1 MGANRFALC
10 QQWPGD
16 NQQCWDRLHKMA
28 SRFLGLAFLLF
39 SGFSPVQAE
48 PENVET
54 LNNRMIALAD
64 RDVSREP
71 KVAIA
76 EIRAMLEEAT
86 SDDAVDMLGKATA
99 LGALGGAY
107 FYLQDFDQ
115 SLANFRAAET
125 ALDAANLNNHKQ
137 MISTLNNISVVLS
150 MTGKAEEALAIQQKV
165 LDIRR
170 ETDGTE
176 SSSYAAALFNIGS
189 TKYRLGDYESAVTE
203 IRQAVDIA
211 KAIQDPTDADNT
223 LAVTYWMSLAAV
235 VNTTGNTELALK
247 ENRLATQYAKDR
259 LGDQHSVYAGALN
272 NLGSALSSAG
282 RCGEAIP
289 LLRRALDLRTEIL
302 GRDKRD
308 TAITLTNLADCLS
321 KSEPSLDQV
330 AMFDEAARIFGSSP
344 GNSQS
349 RFTGNSIA
357 KAGLLSTRLGKL
369 QEGQAYLEKAL
380 KLTLS
385 ALPDNHP
392 AVAELRLELVNNYLL
407 NQNYDSAQNIM
418 TEIEAQAD
426 VVAKFPVAEKFK
438 FAVMKTELAN
448 AFERPENKSS
458 EAIAT
463 YRDVRRNI
471 LDRAV
476 STEEYFADDTGLTDQ
491 FARFAGI
498 MASEGN
504 MAESFDAMQLAQFA
518 DLSSVSGSLTAR
530 SVAEKAGFGDEV
542 RMLQDLVQNG
552 KKIDAS
558 FTRATTEGNQPK
570 QAALLLER
578 EQNSKA
584 ITELS
589 ARIETALPQYWTLV
603 KPEPVALEKVQAA
616 LKSAPLMM
624 VTPALD
630 GVYVAAVTQNDYVW
644 QKTSATPGQLNQ
656 WVRDIRTSVSQDVGQ
671 STPFAMESAHALYRY
686 YFPPKVEKL
695 LQDKNE
701 IHLISAGI
709 LAALPASLLIM
720 EPVSEQTVNTD
731 IAWLIKRF
739 AVSNPMSVNDLVQ
752 PPVSRQREIR
762 FAGFG
767 APSLSGVK
775 DGPVVFANLLRS
787 GNVDVSEV
795 RDLPSLP
802 SATLELSNISEALG
816 RDASRVITGDEATEK
831 LIKSMDLRPY
841 SVLAFATHGLVNGEL
856 RGLGEPALVFT
867 PPQMDDGADD
877 GLLTASEIGQLR
889 LDADWVILSA
899 CNSASGS
906 GVGTPTYSGLAKSFA
921 YAGARSLLLSHWRV
935 RDDAAARLTVG
946 TVKNAAGG
954 MDRAEALRQ
963 AQLDL
968 MDDPSVPGAS
978 HPAVWAPFILIGD

>member
-1 MGANRFALC
+1 
-10 QQWPGD
+10 
-16 NQQCWDRLHKMA
+16 MA
-28 SRFLGLAFLLF
+28 FRFLGLALLLF
-39 SGFSPVQAE
+39 AGFSPVNAQA
-48 PENVET
+48 ENVET
-54 LNNRMIALAD
+54 LNDRMIALAD
-64 RDVSREP
+64 RDVSRQP
-71 KVAIA
+71 KVAIE
-76 EIRAMLEEAT
+76 EIQAMLQEAE
-86 SDDAVDMLGKATA
+86 SDDAVGTLGKATA

-107 FYLQDFDQ
+107 FYLQDFDE

-125 ALDAANLNNHKQ
+125 ALDAAKLNNHKQ

-150 MTGKAEEALAIQQKV
+150 MTGKAAEAITIQQKV

-170 ETDGTE
+170 ETDGPE
-176 SSSYAAALFNIGS
+176 SASYAAALFNIGS
-189 TKYRLGDYESAVTE
+189 TKFRLGDYDAAVAE

-211 KAIQDPTDADNT
+211 QAIQNPTDADNT

-235 VNTTGNTELALK
+235 VNATGNTELALK
-247 ENRLATQYAKDR
+247 ENRLASKYAEDR
-259 LGDQHSVYAGALN
+259 LGDKHSVYAGALN

-308 TAITLTNLADCLS
+308 TAITLSNLADCLS
-321 KSEPSLDQV
+321 KTQPNLDQV
-330 AMFDEAARIFGSSP
+330 AMFDEAARIFGISP

-349 RFTGNSIA
+349 RFTGNSFA
-357 KAGLLSTRLGKL
+357 KAGLLSTRLGQLK
-369 QEGQAYLEKAL
+369 EGQAYLEKAVE
-380 KLTLS
+380 LTAS

-392 AVAELRLELVNNYLL
+392 ALAEMRLELANNYILTKH
-407 NQNYDSAQNIM
+407 YDSAQAVM
-418 TEIEAQAD
+418 AKIEAQPD

-438 FAVMKTELAN
+438 FAVMATELAN
-448 AFERPENKSS
+448 AFARPDNKSS
-458 EAIAT
+458 EAKAA
-463 YRDVRRNI
+463 YREVRRKI

-476 STEEYFADDTGLTDQ
+476 SMEEYFADDTGLTDH
-491 FARFAGI
+491 FVRFAGI
-498 MASEGN
+498 MADQKN

-518 DLSSVSGSLTAR
+518 DLNSVSGSLTAR

-558 FTRATTEGNQPK
+558 FTNATAEGDKRK
-570 QAALLLER
+570 QEALLLER
-578 EQNSKA
+578 DHNSKA
-584 ITELS
+584 IAEL
-589 ARIETALPQYWTLV
+589 AAKIEAALPQYWALV
-603 KPEPVALEKVQAA
+603 KPEPVALAKVQSA
-616 LKSAPLMM
+616 LKSAPLLM

-644 QKTSATPGQLNQ
+644 QKTSANPGQLNR
-656 WVRDIRTSVSQDVGQ
+656 WVQNIRTSVSQDSGT
-671 STPFAMESAHALYRY
+671 STPFAMESAHALYPY
-686 YFPPKVEKL
+686 YFPTKVAKL
-695 LQDKNE
+695 LEDKNE
-701 IHLISAGI
+701 IHLMSAGI

-720 EPVSEQTVNTD
+720 EPVSKQTA
-731 IAWLIKRF
+731 IADVPWLIKRF
-739 AVSNPMSVNDLVQ
+739 AISNPMSVNDLVQ
-752 PPVSRQREIR
+752 PPVSRAREIR

-767 APSLSGVK
+767 APSLSGAK
-775 DGPVVFANLLRS
+775 DGPVVFASLLRS
-787 GNVDVSEV
+787 GNVDVAEV

-802 SATLELSNISEALG
+802 SATLELSSIS
-816 RDASRVITGDEATEK
+816 DAFGGDLSRVITGDEATEQ

-867 PPQMDDGADD
+867 PPQTDDGADD
-877 GLLTASEIGQLR
+877 GLLTASEIGALR

-935 RDDAAARLTVG
+935 RDDAAARLTVD

-954 MDRAEALRQ
+954 MDRANALRR

-968 MDDPSVPGAS
+968 MNDPTVPGSS